1 MSYCSSPEILFPLFR
16 LWETKKCM
24 PVVYPEVFQGLEG
37 VPQGLIAIE
46 NRETW
51 GKAVVRIREEN
62 PSAKL

>member
-1 MSYCSSPEILFPLFR
+1 
-16 LWETKKCM
+16 M